1 MTANSVPPPGGS
13 QGLEMSEEQ
22 GLREPEAG
30 DPRVWTQ
37 ALDLQSL
44 GVNTSSAFY
53 CLRDLALFPQIR
65 DNHT

>member
-1 MTANSVPPPGGS
+1 M
-13 QGLEMSEEQ
+13 EMSEEQ

-30 DPRVWTQ
+30 DPLVWTQ